1 MPSPYQEFARQA
13 RERFLARQQKANE
26 TGVRKIRS
34 GAYSF
39 TAHAEHKMRQYGLSV
54 QKVRGVIRRPRH
66 RQEGIAP
73 RTIAVMQP
81 VSPKTVAGKETWKQ
95 EVWVMFQERKS
106 ASSERSGWTTE
117 IPLGLGEFQAKSIRI
132 ISAWRYPGMSPKNHP
147 IPAEILREMEEGSIL
162 EEEDME

>member
-13 RERFLARQQKANE
+13 RERFLAKQQKMKE
-26 TGVRKIRS
+26 VGVSKIRS

-39 TAHAEHKMRQYGLSV
+39 TMHAEHKMRQYGLSA
-54 QKVRGVIRRPRH
+54 QKVRGVIRRPKR

-81 VSPKTVAGKETWKQ
+81 VSPKIVAGKETWKQ
-95 EVWVMFQERKS
+95 EVWVMFQERKTIL
-106 ASSERSGWTTE
+106 SEQSGWTTE
-117 IPLGLGEFQAKSIRI
+117 LPVGLGEFQTKSIRI

-147 IPAEILREMEEGSIL
+147 IPEEILREMEDGSIL
-162 EEEDME
+162 EGEDAE